1 MGLDV
6 LLQGVELPGALGLRG
21 QALRFGPSTGAGV
34 GEVLL
39 MGGLRRISAR
49 CLLCGLGA
57 GNGEVCAAV
66 P

>member
-6 LLQGVELPGALGLRG
+6 LLQGIELLGALGLRG

-39 MGGLRRISAR
+39 MGGLHRVSA
-49 CLLCGLGA
+49 
-57 GNGEVCAAV
+57 
-66 P
+66 

>member
-39 MGGLRRISAR
+39 MGGLHRVSA
-49 CLLCGLGA
+49 
-57 GNGEVCAAV
+57 
-66 P
+66 